1 MNTPLFR
8 LDRAGC
14 RYGDHVALREVT
26 LVVEPGES
34 LALLG
39 PNGCGK
45 STLLRMLAGLHPP
58 DAGTC
63 RFEGREVNRESLREG
78 AFARRL
84 HQRVGLLFQNPS
96 DQLFCPSVEEEILFG
111 PLQMGLP
118 EGEALRRLEDCL
130 RLLDLGD
137 LRRRAPYAL
146 SGGEQKRVA
155 LAAVLACNPGT
166 LLLDEPFGE
175 LDPRSRRALRDLLAR
190 LGRAGKT
197 LVAATHDLSFGEG
210 LFHRGVVFREDH
222 RVGADA
228 PLETILADS
237 KRLEDW
243 NLL

>member
-111 PLQMGLP
+111 PLQLGL
-118 EGEALRRLEDCL
+118 GEEEARRRLEDCL
-130 RLLDLGD
+130 ELLHLGS
-137 LRRRAPYAL
+137 LRERPPYAL
-146 SGGEQKRVA
+146 SGGERKRVA
-155 LAAVLACNPGT
+155 LGAVLASNPSV

-175 LDPRSRRALRDLLAR
+175 LDPRGRRALRELLVR
-190 LGRAGKT
+190 LHAAGKT
-197 LVAATHDLSFGEG
+197 LVAATHDLTLAEG

-222 RVGADA
+222 RMGADA
-228 PLETILADS
+228 PLEEILRDRE
-237 KRLEDW
+237 RLEAW
-243 NLL
+243 NLI

>member
-1 MNTPLFR
+1 MTPLFD
-8 LDRAGC
+8 LDRVCCAF
-14 RYGDHVALREVT
+14 GDRPALREVS
-26 LVVEPGES
+26 LRVDPGES

-39 PNGCGK
+39 PNGSGK
-45 STLLRMLAGLHPP
+45 STLLRLLTGLHPP
-58 DAGTC
+58 ESGTY
-63 RFEGREVNRESLREG
+63 RYEGREVSPRALKDG

-84 HQRVGLLFQNPS
+84 RQRVGFLFQHPV
-96 DQLFCPSVEEEILFG
+96 DQLFCSSVEEEILFG

-228 PLETILADS
+228 PLETILADT